1 MNARRMRVLA
11 LNAGSSSIKFALYGD
26 GDPPRCEV
34 SGSVDRIGRPGA
46 RFSYVDH
53 GSGEP
58 GSDTMDAAD
67 PAAAGRSLID
77 WLADRIDVGS
87 ISAAGHRVAHG
98 GPRYASPAPITGEM
112 LVELHRIG
120 VIAPE
125 HVPAQVALIEL
136 LSARCP
142 DTLQVACFDTA
153 FHRTMPDVARM
164 LALPRYFKDKG
175 IERYGFHGLSYAF
188 LLDELERIAGRAA
201 ARGRL
206 ILAHLGNGASLAA
219 VHDGRSV
226 DTSMGFT
233 PASGIP
239 MGSRPGDLDAGLMAY
254 LVNVERMTPAQFD
267 DMINHHSGLL
277 GVSGTSADMR
287 ELVEREAGDPRAAEA
302 IALFCYQARK
312 WIGAYSAVLGGLDGV
327 VFAGGIGE
335 HQPAIRAR
343 ICDGLAFIGIEI
355 DAARNARND
364 SLISTD
370 ASRVSVRVIQTD
382 EQLMIARAVY
392 RIAGAPHHAAA
403 AAKGDQR

>member
-1 MNARRMRVLA
+1 
-11 LNAGSSSIKFALYGD
+11 
-26 GDPPRCEV
+26 
-34 SGSVDRIGRPGA
+34 
-46 RFSYVDH
+46 
-53 GSGEP
+53 
-58 GSDTMDAAD
+58 
-67 PAAAGRSLID
+67 
-77 WLADRIDVGS
+77 
-87 ISAAGHRVAHG
+87 
-98 GPRYASPAPITGEM
+98 
-112 LVELHRIG
+112 
-120 VIAPE
+120 
-125 HVPAQVALIEL
+125 
-136 LSARCP
+136 
-142 DTLQVACFDTA
+142 
-153 FHRTMPDVARM
+153 
-164 LALPRYFKDKG
+164 
-175 IERYGFHGLSYAF
+175 
-188 LLDELERIAGRAA
+188 
-201 ARGRL
+201 
-206 ILAHLGNGASLAA
+206 
-219 VHDGRSV
+219 
-226 DTSMGFT
+226 
-233 PASGIP
+233 
-239 MGSRPGDLDAGLMAY
+239 MAY

-287 ELVEREAGDPRAAEA
+287 ELVEREAGDARAAEA

-370 ASRVSVRVIQTD
+370 ARRVSVRFIHTD